1 MRRAARI
8 DDNQKQIV
16 GELRQLPGCTV
27 TSTAG
32 VGNGFPDIVVGYQ
45 GINYLFEIKDPAK
58 PPSARKLTEHE
69 HRFHEAWTGQISVIQ
84 ATEEAMEIMGIK
96 RR

>member
-8 DDNQKQIV
+8 DGNQKQIV
-16 GELRQLPGCTV
+16 KELRQIPGCLV

-32 VGNGFPDIVVGYQ
+32 VGKGFPDIVVGYQ
-45 GINYLFEIKDPAK
+45 GMNYLFEIKDPEK
-58 PPSARKLTEHE
+58 PPNKRRLTKHEHE
-69 HRFHEAWTGQISVIQ
+69 FHEAWTGQVSVIHT
-84 ATEEAMEIMGIK
+84 TEEAMEIMGIK